1 MWHLV
6 LILSLP
12 LMATAA
18 PSPTS
23 SSSSSSSSGTSLT
36 GLAVSGAAGV
46 VLGMALAPEPD
57 CRDVGVRGKKFY
69 THLTLFRSMQTC
81 AP

>member
-1 MWHLV
+1 MWRPL

-23 SSSSSSSSGTSLT
+23 SSSSSSSSGSSLT

-57 CRDVGVRGKKFY
+57 CRDVGVRGKKFNS
-69 THLTLFRSMQTC
+69 HHIIV
-81 AP
+81 